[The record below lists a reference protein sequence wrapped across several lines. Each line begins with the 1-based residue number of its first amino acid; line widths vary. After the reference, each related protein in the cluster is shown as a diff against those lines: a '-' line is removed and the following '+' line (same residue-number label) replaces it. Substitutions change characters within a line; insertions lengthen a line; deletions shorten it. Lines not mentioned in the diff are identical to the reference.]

1 MKWIAAAAILVSG
14 ITAPALGAQPQPSP
28 TPVSTIEIG
37 GSSEGLSNGYGSW
50 SSEYLTA
57 TRRFAPR
64 KSVYFTL
71 ENARRFESRD
81 VIYTGGAYVPA
92 SPNTILNVELAFS
105 PTHQQRPHAQMY
117 VSLDHRLAAGWGY
130 TLEVQRR
137 LYGYANV
144 QTGAVLVDRYW
155 GEYRAAYR
163 VTGAQLSNAPG
174 LSISQA
180 ASLTRYS
187 GPDDESSMT
196 LAINAGREADN
207 LENGVHLS
215 SVVGATLS
223 GLQQAAPRWAFAWA
237 ISTIREGSLYT
248 RSGVQFAVR
257 ARL

>member
-1 MKWIAAAAILVSG
+1 MNWIAAAAVLVSG

-28 TPVSTIEIG
+28 TPVTTIEIG

-50 SSEYLTA
+50 ASEYLTA
-57 TRRFAPR
+57 ARRYTPR

-71 ENARRFESRD
+71 GNAYRFESRD
-81 VIYTGGAYVPA
+81 VSYTGGAYVPV

-105 PTHQQRPHAQMY
+105 PTHEQLPHDQVY
-117 VSLDHRLAAGWGY
+117 VSLEHRLAAGWGY
-130 TLEVQRR
+130 TLETQRR
-137 LYGYANV
+137 SYGYASV

-155 GEYRAAYR
+155 GEYRAAYW
-163 VTGAQLSNAPG
+163 VTGVQLSKAPG

-187 GPDDESSMT
+187 GTDDESSMT
-196 LAINAGREADN
+196 LAINAGREADD

-215 SVVGATLS
+215 SIVGATLS
-223 GLQQAAPRWAFAWA
+223 GLQQFAPRWGFTWVV
-237 ISTIREGSLYT
+237 STLREGFLYT
-248 RSGVQFAVR
+248 RSGVQLGVR